1 MVVFVLY
8 GCLYFGLRY
17 GKDEITLASKKD
29 KLIADAQKLALK
41 GQVDKAIKAY
51 EQVIALDPTSAV
63 NQRQRLAE
71 LLIKAGRTNAARIQ
85 LENIGKH
92 FANNGY
98 YLKAIAVYKKLQM
111 MFPSDIT
118 IVLFLAE
125 LNEKHGL
132 LANALAEYKQVYDY
146 YEQHGDTQESL
157 KVLEKMHSADNTSV
171 VVKLK
176 LAEAYFQ
183 AGRKEDSYALFGRL
197 ALLLQE
203 KNEDPRFEKQL
214 HSRIKQLFPEKS
226 DFALEVLAEQ
236 VHRGDESLLQNTAA
250 SLQSL
255 LKTNPENKYVWQ
267 LIIEVYQRLNQPEL
281 IKLAYQHC
289 IKFFPD
295 DLSIQKGFVESLV
308 AIGDFEV
315 ALREIDTFEPNF
327 TNASALGELLGVYQS
342 LDNISPMN
350 LRVLQGLKRSYEALG
365 ASAKAIEIDRKIE
378 SLQSVSGAKQPKPD
392 TPVIEEEPLAED
404 LLAVEESDVA
414 FTDPE
419 EIELEFDIDLGEDK
433 DASLE
438 PLSQDGAVYGAAGET
453 WLDLVDTAF
462 DSTVAT
468 RSVKFGD
475 DVESLDA
482 QTHYDLGVAFKE
494 MGLFDE
500 ALNELRQ
507 AGEDNSFRLAS
518 LILQGA
524 CLREKGELKAA
535 EELLR
540 ALLNPEFSGE
550 DVRAVKY
557 ELALVYQNSGKD
569 DAAAG
574 LLKEIGAPNPKAIKE
589 KLSLDFSDAEL
600 KGFDL
605 K

>member
-1 MVVFVLY
+1 M
-8 GCLYFGLRY
+8 RY

-41 GQVDKAIKAY
+41 GQIDKAIKTY

-71 LLIKAGRTNAARIQ
+71 LLIKAGRTNAARSQ
-85 LENIGKH
+85 LENIGRH
-92 FANNGY
+92 FATNGY
-98 YLKAIAVYKKLQM
+98 YLKAIAVYKKLQI
-111 MFPSDIT
+111 MFPNDIT

-146 YEQHGDTQESL
+146 YEQQGNTEASL
-157 KVLEKMHSADNTSV
+157 RVLEKMHSADPTSV

-183 AGRKEDSYALFGRL
+183 ANRKEESYTIFGRL

-203 KNEDPRFEKQL
+203 KHEDPRFEKQL
-214 HSRIKQLFPEKS
+214 HSRIKQLFPEKT

-236 VHRGDESLLQNTAA
+236 VHRGGESSLQNTVAN
-250 SLQSL
+250 LQSL

-281 IKLAYQHC
+281 IKLAYQNC
-289 IKFFPD
+289 VKFFPD
-295 DLSIQKGFVESLV
+295 DLSMQKGFIECFTSSGDVE
-308 AIGDFEV
+308 G
-315 ALREIDTFEPNF
+315 ALREIDTFEQNF
-327 TNASALGELLGVYQS
+327 VNASALGDFLSVYQS
-342 LDNISPMN
+342 LENISPMN
-350 LRVLQGLKRSYEALG
+350 LQVLRGLKRSYEALG
-365 ASAKAIEIDRKIE
+365 DSGNAIAIDRKIDA
-378 SLQSVSGAKQPKPD
+378 LQSVSGARQPKPD
-392 TPVIEEEPLAED
+392 TPVVEEEPLAED

-414 FTDPE
+414 LADSE
-419 EIELEFDIDLGEDK
+419 EIELEFDIDLEEDK
-433 DASLE
+433 DVSLE
-438 PLSQDGAVYGAAGET
+438 PLSQDGAVDGSTGET

-507 AGEDNSFRLAS
+507 AAEDKSFRLAS

-540 ALLNPEFSGE
+540 ALLSPEFSGE

-557 ELALVYQNSGKD
+557 ELALVYQNSGKHD
-569 DAAAG
+569 VAAG
-574 LLKEIGAPNPKAIKE
+574 LLAEIGAPNPKSTKK
-589 KLSLDFSDAEL
+589 KLSLDFSDTEL